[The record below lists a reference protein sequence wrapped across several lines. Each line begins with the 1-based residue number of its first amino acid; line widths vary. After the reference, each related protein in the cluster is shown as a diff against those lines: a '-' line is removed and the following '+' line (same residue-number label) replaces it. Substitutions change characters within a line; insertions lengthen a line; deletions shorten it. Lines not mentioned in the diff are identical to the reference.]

1 MTNIIGNLL
10 IFFSLSSS
18 FASVY
23 FYFKKKFSLFL
34 KSYLLSCLLCFSSFL
49 FLIYCFVISD
59 FSISAVYQNSH
70 STKPLIYKIA
80 GSWGNHEGSMLLFVC
95 IIAIYGSLFFYSSKN
110 IETNFRNL
118 TIFFQNILKII
129 FLLYLFFLSN
139 PFDYIFSNPTEGLG
153 LNPILQDPLL
163 LIHPPFLYFGY
174 IGFSLVLSLVLSGLI
189 KNFFD
194 KEWASLSKNW
204 VIVSWVFLTIGILL
218 GSIWAYYELG
228 WGGYWF
234 WDPVENASLM
244 PWILSVALIH
254 SMLIMEKNNTFK
266 SWTALLAIFTFSL
279 SLFGTFLV
287 RSGILNSVHTFAN
300 DPERGLFILGI
311 IIFIIF
317 FSLLIFI
324 LKTNFTDEKK
334 NVVFLSKEN
343 FLMYNNL
350 FLIFFLLVVII
361 GTLYPIV
368 LATFS
373 NENISVGPF
382 YYNTILAP
390 FVFIF
395 LFLMGT
401 GPMMKWYKNEF
412 KSKVSLIVSAGLIS
426 LILVLVSSYIPKKIN
441 IIYVLGLFFSFY
453 LISATIYEIAL
464 CNTLIKIK
472 QNLGRNL
479 SHLGFGLLIMSIT
492 LNSFFSKEYNFMI
505 NLNEKFTSDDIEI
518 LFEDFK
524 ITKQSNFDQFSTKFK
539 ISKDKETII
548 LRPSIRKYN
557 QPEQLT
563 SEISIKNTLLK
574 DFYLAINYSSIG
586 ERRLIGARY
595 YENFFILGIWIS
607 SLIIIFG
614 GVSRLVFRK

>member
-254 SMLIMEKNNTFK
+254 SMLIMEN
-266 SWTALLAIFTFSL
+266 
-279 SLFGTFLV
+279 
-287 RSGILNSVHTFAN
+287 
-300 DPERGLFILGI
+300 
-311 IIFIIF
+311 
-317 FSLLIFI
+317 
-324 LKTNFTDEKK
+324 
-334 NVVFLSKEN
+334 
-343 FLMYNNL
+343 
-350 FLIFFLLVVII
+350 
-361 GTLYPIV
+361 
-368 LATFS
+368 
-373 NENISVGPF
+373 
-382 YYNTILAP
+382 
-390 FVFIF
+390 
-395 LFLMGT
+395 
-401 GPMMKWYKNEF
+401 
-412 KSKVSLIVSAGLIS
+412 
-426 LILVLVSSYIPKKIN
+426 
-441 IIYVLGLFFSFY
+441 
-453 LISATIYEIAL
+453 
-464 CNTLIKIK
+464 
-472 QNLGRNL
+472 
-479 SHLGFGLLIMSIT
+479 
-492 LNSFFSKEYNFMI
+492 
-505 NLNEKFTSDDIEI
+505 
-518 LFEDFK
+518 
-524 ITKQSNFDQFSTKFK
+524 
-539 ISKDKETII
+539 
-548 LRPSIRKYN
+548 
-557 QPEQLT
+557 
-563 SEISIKNTLLK
+563 
-574 DFYLAINYSSIG
+574 
-586 ERRLIGARY
+586 
-595 YENFFILGIWIS
+595 
-607 SLIIIFG
+607 
-614 GVSRLVFRK
+614 

>member
-1 MTNIIGNLL
+1 MTNIVGNLL
-10 IFFSLSSS
+10 IFLSLSSS
-18 FASVY
+18 FVSAY
-23 FYFKKKFSLFL
+23 FYFKKKVSFFL
-34 KSYLLSCLLCFSSFL
+34 KSYLLSCLLCFSSFF
-49 FLIYCFVISD
+49 FLIYCFVVSD
-59 FSISAVYQNSH
+59 FSVSAVYQNSH

-80 GSWGNHEGSMLLFVC
+80 GSWGNHEGSMLLFTC
-95 IIAIYGSLFFYSSKN
+95 IIAIYGFVFFYTSKN
-110 IETNFRNL
+110 VESNFRNL
-118 TIFFQNILKII
+118 TIFFQNLLKII
-129 FLLYLFFLSN
+129 FLFYLFFLSN
-139 PFDYIFSNPTEGLG
+139 PFDYVFSNPTEGLG

-174 IGFSLVLSLVLSGLI
+174 IGFSLILSLVLSGLI

-194 KEWASLSKNW
+194 KEWASFSKNW
-204 VIVSWVFLTIGILL
+204 VIVSWTFLTVGILL

-317 FSLLIFI
+317 FSLIIFI
-324 LKTNFTDEKK
+324 LKTNFTEEKK
-334 NVVFLSKEN
+334 NIVFLSKEN

-361 GTLYPIV
+361 GTVYPII

-373 NENISVGPF
+373 NETISVGPF

-390 FVFIF
+390 FVFVF

-412 KSKVSLIVSAGLIS
+412 KSKVSLIISIGLIS
-426 LILVLVSSYIPKKIN
+426 LILVLVLCYLSKKIN

-464 CNTLIKIK
+464 NTKIVKIK
-472 QNLGRNL
+472 QNLGKNL
-479 SHLGFGLLIMSIT
+479 SHLGFGLLIMSVT

-518 LFEDFK
+518 LFEDFR

-539 ISKDKETII
+539 ISKNNETII

-563 SEISIKNTLLK
+563 SEVSIKNTLLK

-607 SLIIIFG
+607 SIIIIFG
-614 GVSRLVFRK
+614 GISRLIFRK